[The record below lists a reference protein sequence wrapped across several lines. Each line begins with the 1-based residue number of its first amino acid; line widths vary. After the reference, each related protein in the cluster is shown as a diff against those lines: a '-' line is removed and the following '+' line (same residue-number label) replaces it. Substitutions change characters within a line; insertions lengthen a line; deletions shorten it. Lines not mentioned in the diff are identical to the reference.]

1 MKHYSEHRTAFAPA
15 APAGRK
21 FLTALAICGM
31 TGAPLF
37 VAAQPIDVAT
47 FDLAD
52 VRLLDSPF
60 KKASERN
67 ARYLLSLEPDRLLHN
82 TRKYA
87 GLQPKGELYGG
98 WESQGIA
105 GHTLGHYLTALSLQF
120 AASGDDRF
128 RERIDYI
135 VNEMAE
141 AQREYGDGYVGAL
154 PPLELAT
161 LRGLKEG
168 KVAPENPFFF
178 EGGAWVPWYTQH
190 KILAG
195 LRDAWVMGGNQ
206 KAKEVALALAD
217 WSDDVTASLSDEQ
230 MQTMLQV
237 EHGGMSEVLIDLYAR
252 TGNERYLDVSRRFH
266 HHAVLEPLRADRDEL
281 PGKHANTQIP
291 KITGA
296 ARSYEVLG
304 EPADRALA
312 ENFWRRVTGEHSWGI
327 GGNSEGEHFFPP
339 ETAPSHLSPSTAES
353 CNTYNMLKLTEHLFT
368 WQPRVEYA
376 DYYERALY
384 NHILASQEPE
394 EGMFAYFMSLK
405 PGHFRTY
412 SKPFDSFW
420 CCVGSGMENHTKY
433 GEAIYFHR
441 GDELF
446 VNLFIP
452 SVLTWEAKDLVVEQ
466 RTDYP
471 KGNEVRLTI
480 LEAGGTPVTLRVRS
494 PGWAASPITFELNGQ
509 PLAGRARAGS
519 YASIERTWKKGDQ
532 LVAAIPMAPRTE
544 LLRGSSNQVA
554 FLYGP
559 VVLAGDLGPVERTGS
574 FPYAKDQ
581 VDNFE
586 ADVADVPQLAATV
599 AKAPNALRRAPGP
612 ELAFI
617 AETKRSKGRD
627 EVTLRPFA
635 DLHYRHYN
643 VYWTLTPE

>member
-1 MKHYSEHRTAFAPA
+1 MRTL
-15 APAGRK
+15 G
-21 FLTALAICGM
+21 TLAIIAM
-31 TGAPLF
+31 MGASVS
-37 VAAQPIDVAT
+37 VAASPDIDVET
-47 FDLAD
+47 FQLSD

-60 KKASERN
+60 KEASERN
-67 ARYLLSLEPDRLLHN
+67 ARYLLTLDPDRLLHN

-87 GLQPKGELYGG
+87 GLEPKGELYGG

-105 GHTLGHYLTALSLQF
+105 GHTLGHYLTALSQQF
-120 AASGDDRF
+120 VASGDQRF

-135 VNEMAE
+135 VAEMTE
-141 AQREYGDGYVGAL
+141 AQRAYGDGYVGAL

-161 LRGLKEG
+161 LRGFKDG
-168 KVAPENPFFF
+168 KVAAENPFVFQ
-178 EGGAWVPWYTQH
+178 GGAWVPWYTQH

-195 LRDAWVMGGNQ
+195 LRDAWVLGGTA
-206 KAKEVALALAD
+206 KAKEVALRLAD
-217 WSDDVTASLSDEQ
+217 WADDITASLSEEQ

-252 TGNERYLDVSRRFH
+252 TGNERYREASRRFH
-266 HHAVLEPLRADRDEL
+266 HHAVVEPLRAGRDEL

-312 ENFWRRVTGEHSWGI
+312 EGFWQRVTGEHSWVI
-327 GGNSEGEHFFPP
+327 GGNSDGEHFFVP
-339 ETAPSHLSPSTAES
+339 ETAPSHLSPATAES

-394 EGMFAYFMSLK
+394 QGMFAYFMSLN

-412 SKPFDSFW
+412 STPFDSFW

-452 SVLTWEAKDLVVEQ
+452 SVLTWGAKGLVLEQ

-471 KGNEVRLTI
+471 KGNQTELTVVT
-480 LEAGGTPVTLRVRS
+480 AGEEPVTLRVRS
-494 PGWAASPITFELNGQ
+494 PQWAAGPVTFGLNGK
-509 PLAGRARAGS
+509 PLAVAARPGS
-519 YASIERTWKKGDQ
+519 YASIERAWKKADR
-532 LVAAIPMAPRTE
+532 LVVNVPMKVRTE
-544 LLRGSSNQVA
+544 PLRGSTDQVA

-559 VVLAGDLGPVERTGS
+559 IVLAADLGPVTRTES
-574 FPYAKDQ
+574 FPYAKNQ
-581 VDNFE
+581 GDNFE
-586 ADVADVPQLAATV
+586 AYVAEVPRLVGTPARAA
-599 AKAPNALRRAPGP
+599 ASLRRAAGE
-612 ELAFI
+612 ELAFVTEGI
-617 AETKRSKGRD
+617 GSKGR
-627 EVTLRPFA
+627 EKVVLRPFA
-635 DLHYRHYN
+635 ELDYSHYN
-643 VYWTLTPE
+643 VYWTLNSE